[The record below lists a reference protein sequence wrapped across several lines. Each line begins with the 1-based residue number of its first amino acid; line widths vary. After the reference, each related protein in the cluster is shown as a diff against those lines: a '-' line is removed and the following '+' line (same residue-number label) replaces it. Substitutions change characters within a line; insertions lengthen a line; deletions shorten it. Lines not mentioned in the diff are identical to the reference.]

1 MITIIGLERL
11 IKTFGFSINQI
22 AQELGI
28 GKQTVY
34 DWLKGKRK
42 IPKERIEQLSK
53 IPEFNHINKNLFQK
67 EIDENTELEITLA
80 HLNYLSARD
89 SEEIVDEDGNIF
101 ILDPHAQSRRAMELH
116 TPDESEDELK
126 RTRALLHNDTDYL
139 IGLNHSIDEIYSL
152 ALAALNGTFQQND
165 SSKIKAVTD
174 LLILINMNK
183 MTDELDKDVKEL
195 LKKHDILGGGMF
207 G

>member
-53 IPEFNHINKNLFQK
+53 IPEFDHIDKKLFQK
-67 EIDENTELEITLA
+67 EIDEATELEITLA

-89 SEEIVDEDGNIF
+89 SEEIVDEDGNVF
-101 ILDPHAQSRRAMELH
+101 ILDPHAQSRRAMEMHML
-116 TPDESEDELK
+116 DESEEELK

-139 IGLNHSIDEIYSL
+139 SGLNHSIGESYSL
-152 ALAALNGTFQQND
+152 ALAALNGIFQQND
-165 SSKIKAVTD
+165 ASKIKAVTD
-174 LLILINMNK
+174 LLVLINMND
-183 MTDELDKDVKEL
+183 MTDELDKGLKEL